1 MIPQRWLLTCHTN
14 RHVSA
19 TPAIN
24 GACTSQT
31 LEDVSIYLFWT
42 VRAGITHPASSSV
55 CDYTSEQQNARWLI
69 SVFESPD
76 LKRWTNVRTKTC
88 FRVRWRTPVFDRFT
102 GSSLNAESTGCL
114 ISNMHTHRYECLYFV
129 WVIFYYLKNKPHQK
143 TCKTRVAEEY
153 ITADYMRGA
162 LNHCC
167 QQVSVMKWYS
177 SCTDVAQSCLSANL
191 PAVLRIYC
199 QLAPQQAGG

>member
-1 MIPQRWLLTCHTN
+1 M
-14 RHVSA
+14 
-19 TPAIN
+19 
-24 GACTSQT
+24 
-31 LEDVSIYLFWT
+31 
-42 VRAGITHPASSSV
+42 

-69 SVFESPD
+69 SVFECPD

-88 FRVRWRTPVFDRFT
+88 FRVRWRIPVFDRFT
-102 GSSLNAESTGCL
+102 GSDEAVWMQNQLAASFQIC
-114 ISNMHTHRYECLYFV
+114 THIAMNVFTFHSV